1 MKARKLLFTI
11 MSSLI
16 VLCTLISAQTIA
28 SEKGSKS
35 SSLNNKGIDGSKLA
49 MASAPPLSELELTSL
64 TGEIFINPKF
74 TGKINSARTL
84 NRNELLGKKVEIEIR
99 TLTDN
104 WKKLVIPSSFSE
116 AFGLVI
122 SGKDGIIK
130 ITLSQ
135 NSSPSSGSGTLK
147 SISDLF
153 IEFGALHAT
162 FTFPPLNILE
172 PSNFE
177 IGILD
182 TVNNTFIN
190 GDIIALK
197 RNQAA
202 VKFENLPSS
211 VVNSEGLIRI
221 SLRKSDGTFINSDI
235 PAWGYN
241 IIVSETD
248 TGVAAPI
255 TAEVFGL
262 ADDVEVKFS
271 FISLSG
277 QIINPS
283 MKTLTVGEIN
293 KGTQVSTIT
302 TKIEGAQPITVTVR
316 KQQ

>member
-1 MKARKLLFTI
+1 MKASKLLFTVL
-11 MSSLI
+11 SSLI
-16 VLCTLISAQTIA
+16 VLCGFISVQSIA
-28 SEKGSKS
+28 SDKGLNSIR
-35 SSLNNKGIDGSKLA
+35 LNNKGLDGSKLA
-49 MASAPPLSELELTSL
+49 MASAPPLYELELTSL
-64 TGEIFINPKF
+64 TGEIFINPKY

-84 NRNELLGKKVEIEIR
+84 NRNELLGEKVEIETR

-104 WKKLVIPSSFSE
+104 WKKLVIPSSLSG
-116 AFGLVI
+116 AFGLVL
-122 SGKDGIIK
+122 SGKGGIIK
-130 ITLSQ
+130 ITMPQ
-135 NSSPSSGSGTLK
+135 DNSPSAGSGTLK

-162 FTFPPLNILE
+162 FTFPALNILE
-172 PSNFE
+172 PSKFE
-177 IGILD
+177 IAILN
-182 TVNNTFIN
+182 TVNNSFIN

-197 RNQAA
+197 NNQAA

-211 VVNSEGLIRI
+211 VVNSEGMIRI
-221 SLRKSDGTFINSDI
+221 SLRKSDGTFINSDV

-262 ADDVEVKFS
+262 PDDAEIKFS

-283 MKTLTVGEIN
+283 MKTMTVGEIN
-293 KGTQVSTIT
+293 KGGQVSTIT
-302 TKIEGAQPITVTVR
+302 TKIEGPQPITVTVR
-316 KQQ
+316 KEN